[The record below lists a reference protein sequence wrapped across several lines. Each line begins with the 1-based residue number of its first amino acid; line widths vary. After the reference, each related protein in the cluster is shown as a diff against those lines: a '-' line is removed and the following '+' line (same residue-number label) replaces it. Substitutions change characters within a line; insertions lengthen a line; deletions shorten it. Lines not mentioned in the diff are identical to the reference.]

1 MNNDEIVSDIISLI
15 HSTTQSNY
23 VICSRLS
30 SKLFSYLSQI
40 QLTDN
45 SWKEFHQAIEVKIF
59 RFCIRQ
65 KFFLLN
71 LEI

>member
-23 VICSRLS
+23 VTCSQVS

-40 QLTDN
+40 QLKDN
-45 SWKEFHQAIEVKIF
+45 QWKNLNQAIEVKFYIT
-59 RFCIRQ
+59 I
-65 KFFLLN
+65 
-71 LEI
+71 